1 MSETR
6 RRMPRTTQWDGPC
19 ATIRRMRFKL
29 GLVIGF
35 VIGFA
40 VGARA
45 GKERYDKLVAGIRDA
60 LRHDSVQGAVD
71 LTERSTRRT
80 RAATGAGLVSA
91 ARTVRERAMNPPP
104 GA

>member
-1 MSETR
+1 
-6 RRMPRTTQWDGPC
+6 
-19 ATIRRMRFKL
+19 MRFKL

-35 VIGFA
+35 VVGFA

-45 GKERYDKLVAGIRDA
+45 GKERYDKLVARIREA

-80 RAATGAGLVSA
+80 RAAAGAGLVSA
-91 ARTVRERAMNPPP
+91 ARGVRERATSPSS
-104 GA
+104 GS